1 MKMHDQPESWST
13 TCTINQIKSNQN
25 CERGWNNRS
34 RYKVH
39 ESEVDMRQLQ
49 QTVWE

>member
-1 MKMHDQPESWST
+1 MTNQTAGQLRILKM
-13 TCTINQIKSNQN
+13 KSNQN

-39 ESEVDMRQLQ
+39 ESKVDMRQLQ
-49 QTVWE
+49 QDVCE